1 MVKKENKEVPK
12 EEKKVEP
19 EVLPEVPQE
28 KAEKKGGRESRFKKL
43 LEAYQI
49 QNPVKYDIKKKN
61 GEFSPIPDS
70 FK

>member
-1 MVKKENKEVPK
+1 MVKKN

-19 EVLPEVPQE
+19 EVLEEVTQ
-28 KAEKKGGRESRFKKL
+28 EKKGKEKKEGKGEREARFEKL
-43 LEAYQI
+43 LEAYQV
-49 QNPVKYDIKKKN
+49 QSPVKYDIKKKN